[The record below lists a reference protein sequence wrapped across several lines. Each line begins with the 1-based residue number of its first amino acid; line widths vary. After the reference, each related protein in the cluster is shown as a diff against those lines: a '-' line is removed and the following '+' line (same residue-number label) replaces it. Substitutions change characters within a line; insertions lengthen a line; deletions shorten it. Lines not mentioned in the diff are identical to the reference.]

1 MVRTAVANRN
11 NLKKGTAGADNSQ
24 KLIPFRYEA
33 TSIQGKIVKGTIK
46 APGEIEAERML
57 ITQGYT
63 PINMEVVPSMWS
75 LEEALP
81 SLFHVK
87 PRDVIIFSR
96 QLATLLRSGISLL
109 PAMEIL
115 SSQVTNSRAFRKVM
129 EAIVNDLRSGGS
141 FSQAVTKQPK
151 AFNEIYVRTITVGEQ
166 TGNMELVL
174 NQMADYLEKQGV
186 ATKKAKKALT
196 YPTMILG
203 VGIVVVIILMTVV
216 MPQMMNMFINM
227 GVELPLPTRIMIGI
241 SNFFTAYPLQLVIAA
256 AFITAG
262 ILWMVKQPRGR
273 RFLDRAML
281 SFPLIGPPTLLGE
294 MARFARTMSM
304 LVKAGLSLQE
314 IMQLLPQASD
324 NRYIRDALN
333 QVNEGLILGEGLS
346 EPMSRIDIFPPLL
359 IQMVAVGEE
368 SNTLDFAMGV
378 VADFYEVSAEEKTD
392 ALVSMIGPISTI
404 GIALFVGFIA
414 VSILMPMYTLTS
426 VF

>member
-1 MVRTAVANRN
+1 MASTIEASAKN
-11 NLKKGTAGADNSQ
+11 Q
-24 KLIPFRYEA
+24 KVIAYRYEA
-33 TSIQGKIVKGTIK
+33 TTIQGKVVKGTIK

-63 PINMEVVPSMWS
+63 PTNIELIPSMWS

-81 SLFHVK
+81 TLFRVK

-109 PAMEIL
+109 PSLEIL
-115 SSQVTNSRAFRKVM
+115 SGQVTSSRAFKKVM

-141 FSQAVTKQPK
+141 FTQAISKQPK
-151 AFNEIYVRTITVGEQ
+151 AFNEIYCRTVSVGEQ
-166 TGNMELVL
+166 TGNMEMVL
-174 NQMADYLEKQGV
+174 NQMADYLEKQGE
-186 ATKKAKKALT
+186 ATKKAGKALT
-196 YPTMILG
+196 YPMMILG
-203 VGIVVVIILMTVV
+203 VGVVVVIIMMTVV

-227 GVELPLPTRIMIGI
+227 GVELPLPTRILIAT
-241 SNFFTAYPLQLVIAA
+241 SNVLTSYPLYFLIAA
-256 AFITAG
+256 AFLTAVV
-262 ILWMVKQPRGR
+262 LWLVKQPRGR
-273 RFLDRAML
+273 RFLDRARL
-281 SFPLIGPPTLLGE
+281 SAPLIGSPTLLGE
-294 MARFARTMSM
+294 LSRFARTMSM
-304 LVKAGLSLQE
+304 LVTAGLSLQE
-314 IMQLLPQASD
+314 IMQLLPQSSN

-378 VADFYEVSAEEKTD
+378 VADFYEVTAEEKMNT
-392 ALVSMIGPISTI
+392 LIGLIGPISTM

-414 VSILMPMYTLTS
+414 IAILMPMYTLTS